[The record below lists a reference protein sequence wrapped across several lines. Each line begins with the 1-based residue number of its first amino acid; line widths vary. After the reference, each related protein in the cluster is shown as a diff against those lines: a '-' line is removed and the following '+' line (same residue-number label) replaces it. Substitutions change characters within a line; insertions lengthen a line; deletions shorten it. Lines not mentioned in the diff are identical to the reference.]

1 MENSNKTCSYLAY
14 MDRIRLYFRGKKSL
28 WYEYDIY
35 IVIKYYNCNLTVKVE
50 WAKIELFL

>member
-1 MENSNKTCSYLAY
+1 

-50 WAKIELFL
+50 WAKTELFL